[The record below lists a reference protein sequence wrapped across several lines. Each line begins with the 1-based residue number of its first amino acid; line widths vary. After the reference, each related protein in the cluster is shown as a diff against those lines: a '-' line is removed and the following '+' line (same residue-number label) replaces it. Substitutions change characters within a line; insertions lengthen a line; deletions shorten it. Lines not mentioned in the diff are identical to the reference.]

1 MNADRKGD
9 GVDRG
14 AERARWVEEYRASG
28 LGLKRFAAEHGLKTG
43 QLHYWVYDGRKPRVA
58 EAAAPT
64 FREVMLGGVA
74 EGRTAWNAE
83 IVLPDGTIVR
93 FDRGADVARVSAVL
107 GALRRPCSP

>member
-1 MNADRKGD
+1 MNSDFNGD
-9 GVDRG
+9 GADRG

-28 LGLKRFAAEHGLKTG
+28 LGLKRFAAEHGLKVG

-58 EAAAPT
+58 EAAAPL
-64 FREVMLGGVA
+64 FREVMLRGEA
-74 EGRTAWNAE
+74 EGRTTWNAE

-107 GALRRPCSP
+107 GALRRPCWP